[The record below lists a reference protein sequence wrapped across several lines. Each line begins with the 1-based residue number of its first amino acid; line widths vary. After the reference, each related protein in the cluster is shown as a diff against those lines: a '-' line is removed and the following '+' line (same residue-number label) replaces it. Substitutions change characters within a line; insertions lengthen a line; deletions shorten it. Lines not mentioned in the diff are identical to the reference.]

1 MDLIALNVQRG
12 RDHGIPSYN
21 EMREKCGLRRA
32 TRFEDLYG
40 DLPNDVSAPDD
51 CAGTTAGLR
60 GDGEVRSWERCRL
73 QSMTFALSAAVIVRV
88 NLYSVDCATNP
99 ITAARL
105 H

>member
-40 DLPNDVSAPDD
+40 ELPNDVS
-51 CAGTTAGLR
+51 TAVHVTSRRKKERERKGRLALTHAALRWKGSLVSGKRRWGL
-60 GDGEVRSWERCRL
+60 
-73 QSMTFALSAAVIVRV
+73 T
-88 NLYSVDCATNP
+88 
-99 ITAARL
+99 
-105 H
+105 

>member
-40 DLPNDVSAPDD
+40 ELANDVR
-51 CAGTTAGLR
+51 T
-60 GDGEVRSWERCRL
+60 
-73 QSMTFALSAAVIVRV
+73 RV
-88 NLYSVDCATNP
+88 ECSGMRTQLVVE
-99 ITAARL
+99 
-105 H
+105 